1 MAGTILEKLSSRSF
15 WTRTSIRLVVYV
27 IFFVAAILVMES
39 CFIYHPVR
47 HPEGNWDVPELGR
60 QIHDVTFQTDDGVKL
75 HGWWAP
81 REDTNRTILW
91 FHGNA
96 GNLSH
101 RYQGVLQLHRLG
113 CQVLIIDYR
122 GYGKSEG
129 SPSENGLYRDGE
141 AAYSFLTDQ
150 KDIAGDK
157 IVPLGRSLGSAVA
170 THLAVHHEIKR
181 LILVSPF
188 TNVRDMVPYVLPIP
202 GLHYLISSEF
212 DSLSRIQNV
221 HAPLL
226 VIHGTKDDIIPIE
239 LGRKLF
245 EHANPPKTFEAIE
258 GAGHNNISMVAG
270 KRYERLIKEFVYD
283 Q

>member
-1 MAGTILEKLSSRSF
+1 MSGSILEKLTSRSF
-15 WTRTSIRLVVYV
+15 WTTVSIRV
-27 IFFVAAILVMES
+27 ILYIVLFAAGIFVMENY
-39 CFIYHPVR
+39 FIYHPVR
-47 HPEGNWDVPELGR
+47 HPEGNWEIPEIGRSIQDVR
-60 QIHDVTFQTDDGVKL
+60 FRTSDGIEL

-81 REDTNRTILW
+81 RKDTNRTILW

-122 GYGKSEG
+122 GYGKSDG

-141 AAYSFLTDQ
+141 AAYTFLTDEME
-150 KDIAGDK
+150 IAGDE

-170 THLAVHHEIKR
+170 THLAKYKEINR

-188 TNVRDMVPYVLPIP
+188 TNVRDMVPHILPIP
-202 GLHYLISSEF
+202 GLHYLVSSEF
-212 DSLSRIQNV
+212 DSLSRIQKIQV
-221 HAPLL
+221 PLL
-226 VIHGTKDDIIPIE
+226 FIHGAEDDIIPIE

-245 EHANPPKTFEAIE
+245 EHANPPKTFEEIE
-258 GAGHNNISMVAG
+258 GAGHNNISIVAG
-270 KRYERLIKEFVYD
+270 KRYARLIKQFVFD
-283 Q
+283 E